1 MAARG
6 SPLARELAAVYALL
20 IAYAT
25 LHPFTGW
32 RDQGLSPFAWLTI
45 WPKVFLGGDL
55 TFNLLAYVPLGMLV
69 VWALFPAVRG
79 VLAIVLASLT
89 GLALSCALESLQS
102 YLPSRIPSL
111 ADLATNGL
119 GALVG
124 AILGAMLA
132 PGLLERGAL
141 KNMGDAWFG
150 TRTPRALILA
160 GLWLFASLYPQSM
173 LFGHGNLLDYFG
185 PVSGYP
191 FTPAEF
197 VRVEAA
203 VTATSLFAA
212 GTLLAASVTPAAP
225 RLVLLILFVLAGCAV
240 RTMSQTILFTSDL
253 ALAWLTP
260 GAQRGLMFGSVA
272 LLAAFALP
280 RAMQMALVAIAVTFA
295 AVVVNLA
302 PANPYYASTV
312 QALNPGRFLN
322 FNGLTQAVAALWPY
336 LAAIYV
342 MFALGQR
349 NEGRR
354 N

>member
-6 SPLARELAAVYALL
+6 SSLARELAAVYALL

-32 RDQGLSPFAWLTI
+32 RDQGLSPFAWLAI
-45 WPKVFLGGDL
+45 WPKVFLSGDL
-55 TFNLLAYVPLGMLV
+55 TFNLLAYVPLGMLL
-69 VWALFPAVRG
+69 VWAMFPAVRG
-79 VLAIVLASLT
+79 VLAVILAVLAS
-89 GLALSCALESLQS
+89 LALSCALESLQS

-111 ADLATNGL
+111 ADFATNGL

-141 KNMGDAWFG
+141 KNMSDTWFG

-197 VRVEAA
+197 ARVEAA
-203 VTATSLFAA
+203 VTAASLFAA
-212 GTLLAASVTPAAP
+212 GTLLAASVTPGAP

-240 RTMSQTILFTSDL
+240 RTMSQTILFTSEL

-272 LLAAFALP
+272 LLAAIALP
-280 RAMQMALVAIAVTFA
+280 RAMQLALVAIAVTFA

-312 QALNPGRFLN
+312 AALNPGRFLN

-349 NEGRR
+349 NHGARS
-354 N
+354 